1 MARRL
6 FVRAFDVWP
15 LPDYA
20 RAVILPGQWV
30 TAGPGGPRGRYMGQT
45 AGGSDVVAWAG
56 NAKGRPGY
64 GAALRAYAK
73 AGAAARSPAPVFRS
87 SRSLQTQGL

>member
-20 RAVILPGQWV
+20 RAVILPGQWI
-30 TAGPGGPRGRYMGQT
+30 TAGPDGPRGRYMGQT
-45 AGGSDVVAWAG
+45 AGGIDVVAWAG
-56 NAKGRPGY
+56 NAKGRGRSY

-73 AGAAARSPAPVFRS
+73 GRRPGPLFRS
-87 SRSLQTQGL
+87 IRSIQTQGIQS

>member
-6 FVRAFDVWP
+6 FCRAFDVWT
-15 LPDYA
+15 LPDYL
-20 RAVILPGQWV
+20 RASILPGQWV
-30 TAGPGGPRGRYMGQT
+30 TAGPNGPKGRYMGQT
-45 AGGSDVVAWAG
+45 RGGCDVVAWAG

-73 AGAAARSPAPVFRS
+73 GAGA
-87 SRSLQTQGL
+87 